1 MEERFFKKITI
12 RPESMN
18 TDKFSDDTFGK
29 ALRRYI
35 DDECIKL
42 IDFAVYVGVNK
53 STLSRYI
60 KGRYFMAINDNF
72 GHIVGDEVLMTL
84 SDSIRTVFTG
94 GHIYCRVGGDEFMM
108 FVKGTNGMD
117 IIGSLA
123 KKLNAVY
130 SENVKKAAEG
140 LESSLSIGIV
150 LSSSAGKGTE
160 INEMFETLYGLADKA
175 LYRTKK
181 NGRNGYS
188 FYEEISE

>member
-60 KGRYFMAINDNF
+60 KGRYIPETKTLMRICIILHLYPERSAYLFELCGHVLGNSKLHHLYKAI
-72 GHIVGDEVLMTL
+72 
-84 SDSIRTVFTG
+84 
-94 GHIYCRVGGDEFMM
+94 
-108 FVKGTNGMD
+108 
-117 IIGSLA
+117 
-123 KKLNAVY
+123 
-130 SENVKKAAEG
+130 
-140 LESSLSIGIV
+140 
-150 LSSSAGKGTE
+150 
-160 INEMFETLYGLADKA
+160 LADVF
-175 LYRTKK
+175 LNRRTIKDYNEFLK
-181 NGRNGYS
+181 ENGVDES
-188 FYEEISE
+188 DLL